1 MVGKRIIE
9 NADGAAELLT
19 LLGNGKRL
27 VIIGLLLDGEMSV
40 GAIAEKVALSQS
52 ALSQHLAKLRNTGL
66 VQTRRERQTIYYSCN
81 SEAVRRLFEALDAS
95 FQAAE
100 RPAEPETADGEA

>member
-27 VIIGLLLDGEMSV
+27 VIIGHLLDGEMSV

-66 VQTRRERQTIYYSCN
+66 VQTRRERQTIY
-81 SEAVRRLFEALDAS
+81 
-95 FQAAE
+95 
-100 RPAEPETADGEA
+100 